1 MADIENPT
9 MDDVTSSAGEIVG
22 SYVSLHTSS
31 TNYRMITSGLAAL
44 KEKAIRRQ
52 CAIAPAINAF
62 SEQSTTTE
70 AHIDTSLEVLNLII
84 KASSSLPNFA
94 HRCFATGGSFGVLG
108 LICIWVFATAPLA
121 IFCWIISGVAWA
133 IGGIAAVMTPLEDPA
148 KNIFHLLY
156 DMDSSAVL
164 RWQATNES
172 LSGLAGAEKLWHVT
186 SQTSTDDWRRNGGS
200 SELEDRVAATLV
212 HQSPLFVQTNVTPFC
227 LQVQA
232 KQLNFLP
239 DCVWVF
245 TEVDTNDKSTGSYQV
260 YTYSEI
266 ALEYNSLTFQESGDV
281 PTDTQVT
288 GHTWQY
294 VNKDGSPDRRFRDNY
309 QLSICEYGSIT
320 LHLGSDLTL
329 LLYVSSAPIAKQFVE
344 ALQKAAKQAK
354 LPPSKSVSYATLPA
368 ADGTGELASTRTDT
382 ARLNISNRSGSDL
395 PRLAPKQTRCLLTTN
410 ELSQD
415 AIDGNIVKV
424 KAILDAGVS
433 PNALNDK
440 GKAPLTDAT
449 EFGRDAIVKLLL
461 DYNADCNIKQADG
474 STPLLT
480 ACIARNTVAVEL
492 MLNKGADVNV
502 QANGSTPLGVCL
514 YNQDFANAKKMLA
527 NGANPNTPG
536 FNGYLPLEICVSQQN
551 WQMVNVLLLAAAD
564 AKSVG
569 VTGYSVLEVALAV
582 GNAAIFEALLEHGA
596 DGGLINL
603 HGNTPLM
610 DAAIAGQ
617 VEIVKILLQH
627 GVSIATKNAKGQT
640 ALDQAIAMGNSNI
653 VQLLQNGM
661 GLSGN
666 STSVKP
672 LTDASSETPC
682 DAEKATSKE
691 PDESYAH
698 LLQELQELIGLDS
711 IKTDVEQLVTFLQVQ
726 AQRRERGL
734 KVPEESLHMVF
745 TGNPGTGK
753 TTVARL
759 VAKLYKSMGVLSSGQ
774 MIEADRSDLVAGY
787 LGQTAIKVQEV
798 VKTALGGVLF
808 IDEAYSLTEGDSGGD
823 EFGHEAVDTLLKL
836 MEDQRGNLVVITAGY
851 TEPMQKFIQSN
862 PGLQSRFNKFLHFE
876 DYTPDQL
883 TAIFQQF
890 ARKNDYTLDTQAVA
904 ECKLLFQKLY
914 ANRDKTFG
922 NARLAR
928 NLFEKTINCQAV
940 RVMQI
945 KDPSKEALC
954 NLNAEDIPAL

>member
-1 MADIENPT
+1 MNEFVANPT
-9 MDDVTSSAGEIVG
+9 GEIVG
-22 SYVSLHTSS
+22 SYVTLHNSGTS
-31 TNYRMITSGLAAL
+31 YRVITGGLSAL
-44 KEKAIRRQ
+44 KEKAIHRQ
-52 CAIAPAINAF
+52 CSIAPAIAVF
-62 SEQSTTTE
+62 HEQSAVTE
-70 AHIDTSLEVLNLII
+70 ADANTSLEILNLLI
-84 KASSSLPNFA
+84 KASRDLPNFA
-94 HRCFATGGSFGVLG
+94 HRCYATGGSFGVLG
-108 LICIWVFATAPLA
+108 LICIWIFATAPLA
-121 IFCWIISGVAWA
+121 IICWIISGIAWVV
-133 IGGIAAVMTPLEDPA
+133 GGAAALMTPPEDPA

-156 DMDSSAVL
+156 DTDSSAVL

-200 SELEDRVAATLV
+200 SELENRVAAMLV

-232 KQLNFLP
+232 KQLSFLP

-329 LLYVSSAPIAKQFVE
+329 LLHVSSAPIAKQFVE
-344 ALQKAAKQAK
+344 AFHKTTKQAN
-354 LPPSKSVSYATLPA
+354 PISYATLPA
-368 ADGTGELASTRTDT
+368 ADGTGELPSTK
-382 ARLNISNRSGSDL
+382 LNTEKSTFLRQNGSDQVS
-395 PRLAPKQTRCLLTTN
+395 RSTNDKKLLSIEDFFRAAAAGETAN
-410 ELSQD
+410 
-415 AIDGNIVKV
+415 VKHM
-424 KAILDAGVS
+424 LDAGVPVNS
-433 PNALNDK
+433 GDEHGLVALSFAAEAGHPEVVKMLIMAGANSNS
-440 GKAPLTDAT
+440 KAGDGTTPLICACL
-449 EFGRDAIVKLLL
+449 GRNSEAIELLL
-461 DYNADCNIKQADG
+461 EAK
-474 STPLLT
+474 
-480 ACIARNTVAVEL
+480 
-492 MLNKGADVNV
+492 ADVNA
-502 QANGSTPLGVCL
+502 QWNNSTPLGIAL
-514 YNQDFANAKKMLA
+514 YGKCNQNAMHMLA
-527 NGANPNTPG
+527 LGANPNLPG
-536 FNGYLPLEICVSQQN
+536 YRGYSPLEIAVSNQEKFTINQ
-551 WQMVNVLLLAAAD
+551 LLLAGAD
-564 AKSVG
+564 IRAIG
-569 VTGYSVLEVALAV
+569 ITGYSALEMALTI
-582 GNAAIFEALLEHGA
+582 GNAAVFEALLEHGA
-596 DGGLINL
+596 DAELINL
-603 HGNTPLM
+603 HGNTVLM
-610 DAAIAGQ
+610 DAAIANQ
-617 VEIVKILLQH
+617 AEIVKVLLQH
-627 GVSIATKNAKGQT
+627 GVPIDTKNAKGQT
-640 ALDQAIAMGNSNI
+640 ALDQAIAMGNSSI
-653 VQLLQNGM
+653 VQLLQSGAGSSGDFTPAKLSSDT
-661 GLSGN
+661 GLGTPRDATKG
-666 STSVKP
+666 TSRG
-672 LTDASSETPC
+672 A
-682 DAEKATSKE
+682 
-691 PDESYAH
+691 DESYAQ
-698 LLQELQELIGLDS
+698 LLQELKELIGLDNV
-711 IKTDVEQLVTFLQVQ
+711 KTDVEQLVTFLQVQ

-759 VAKLYKSMGVLSSGQ
+759 IAKIYKSMGVLSSGQ
-774 MIEADRSDLVAGY
+774 MIEADRSALVAGY

-808 IDEAYSLTEGDSGGD
+808 IDEAYSLTEGRFGGD

-851 TEPMQKFIQSN
+851 TAPMQNFIQSN

-890 ARKNDYTLDTQAVA
+890 AQKNDYTLEPQAVA
-904 ECKLLFQKLY
+904 ECKMLFQKLY
-914 ANRDKTFG
+914 ANRDQTFG

-928 NLFEKTINCQAV
+928 NLFEKTINRQAV

-945 KDPSKEALC
+945 KKPSKEALC
-954 NLNAEDIPAL
+954 NLQAGDIPAT

>member
-1 MADIENPT
+1 MNEFVANPT
-9 MDDVTSSAGEIVG
+9 GEIVG
-22 SYVSLHTSS
+22 SYVTLHNSGTS
-31 TNYRMITSGLAAL
+31 YRVITGGLSAL
-44 KEKAIRRQ
+44 KEKAIHRQ
-52 CAIAPAINAF
+52 CSIAPAIAVF
-62 SEQSTTTE
+62 HEQSAVTE
-70 AHIDTSLEVLNLII
+70 AGANTSLEILNLLI
-84 KASSSLPNFA
+84 KASRDLPNFA
-94 HRCFATGGSFGVLG
+94 HRCYATGGSFGVLG
-108 LICIWVFATAPLA
+108 LICIWIFATAPLA
-121 IFCWIISGVAWA
+121 IICWIISGIAWVV
-133 IGGIAAVMTPLEDPA
+133 GGIVAATTPPEDA
-148 KNIFHLLY
+148 GKNIFHLLY
-156 DMDSSAVL
+156 DMDNSAVVG
-164 RWQATNES
+164 WQTVNES
-172 LSGLAGAEKLWHVT
+172 LSRLAEAKKLWYVT
-186 SQTSTDDWRRNGGS
+186 SQTSTNDWRRNGGS
-200 SELEDRVAATLV
+200 SELDNRTVATLT
-212 HQSPLFVQTNVTPFC
+212 HQSPLFIQTNVTPLC
-227 LQVQA
+227 LQLQG
-232 KQLNFLP
+232 KQLIFLP
-239 DCVWVF
+239 DCIWVF
-245 TEVDTNDKSTGSYQV
+245 SETDTSDKSTGSYQV
-260 YTYSEI
+260 YAYSEI
-266 ALEYNSLTFQESGDV
+266 ALEYQTLSFHESDDV
-281 PTDTQVT
+281 PSDAQVT
-288 GHTWQY
+288 GYIWQY

-329 LLYVSSAPIAKQFVE
+329 LLHVSSAPIAKQFVE
-344 ALQKAAKQAK
+344 AFQQK
-354 LPPSKSVSYATLPA
+354 P
-368 ADGTGELASTRTDT
+368 
-382 ARLNISNRSGSDL
+382 NRSEVPSTVLTAFNGASISPPVANPVLEDTSVL
-395 PRLAPKQTRCLLTTN
+395 PTRNINSVKMISRAPSNLVLGDDILFKSGNLAK
-410 ELSQD
+410 
-415 AIDGNIVKV
+415 VKV
-424 KAILDAGVS
+424 LLDAGVS
-433 PNALNDK
+433 PNVLSSE
-440 GKAPLTDAT
+440 GIVPLAYSAN
-449 EFGRDAIVKLLL
+449 FLQNAVVKLLL
-461 DYNADCNIKQADG
+461 DYDADCSIKQADG

-514 YNQDFANAKKMLA
+514 YNQDFANARKMLA
-527 NGANPNTPG
+527 NGANPNAPG
-536 FNGYLPLEICVSQQN
+536 FNGYLPLEICVSQQD

-569 VTGYSVLEVALAV
+569 VAGYSVLEVALAV

-596 DGGLINL
+596 DGELINL

-617 VEIVKILLQH
+617 VEIVKTLLQH

-640 ALDQAIAMGNSNI
+640 ALDQAIAMGNSTI

-666 STSVKP
+666 STSAKP
-672 LTDASSETPC
+672 LTDASLETPC
-682 DAEKATSKE
+682 DAEKAASKK

-774 MIEADRSDLVAGY
+774 MIEADRSALVAGY

-954 NLNAEDIPAL
+954 NLNAEDIPLG